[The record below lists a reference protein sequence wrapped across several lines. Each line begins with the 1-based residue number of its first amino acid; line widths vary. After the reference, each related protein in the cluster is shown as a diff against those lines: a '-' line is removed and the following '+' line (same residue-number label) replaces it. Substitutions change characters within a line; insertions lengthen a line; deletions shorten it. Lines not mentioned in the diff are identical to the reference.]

1 MTVKSYSST
10 YDYPITTPSGRVVRP
25 AAGRC
30 WNTSKE
36 NFEKQQFRDRVKDKY
51 CFDRNIPII
60 RIPYVM
66 LNFMT
71 IDDLRLETSN
81 FILTRENEEEYY
93 KKYAE
98 IAEKE
103 LG

>member
-1 MTVKSYSST
+1 
-10 YDYPITTPSGRVVRP
+10 
-25 AAGRC
+25 
-30 WNTSKE
+30 
-36 NFEKQQFRDRVKDKY
+36 
-51 CFDRNIPII
+51 
-60 RIPYVM
+60 M
-66 LNFMT
+66 LHFMT

-93 KKYAE
+93 QKYAE